1 MFARTP
7 TEVWSKELDLPPQ
20 SFNDL
25 PDGELFIFNGTE
37 PPKNLAEQNI
47 TGAAGPIPTEFSYS
61 YHWSQQEP
69 LQVDG
74 GSVKILDTNTFPVL
88 LLTVL
93 NSKFVQQTNSG
104 TLDSLG
110 FQHCIGNG

>member
-1 MFARTP
+1 
-7 TEVWSKELDLPPQ
+7 
-20 SFNDL
+20 
-25 PDGELFIFNGTE
+25 
-37 PPKNLAEQNI
+37 
-47 TGAAGPIPTEFSYS
+47 
-61 YHWSQQEP
+61 

-93 NSKFVQQTNSG
+93 NSKLVQQTNSG